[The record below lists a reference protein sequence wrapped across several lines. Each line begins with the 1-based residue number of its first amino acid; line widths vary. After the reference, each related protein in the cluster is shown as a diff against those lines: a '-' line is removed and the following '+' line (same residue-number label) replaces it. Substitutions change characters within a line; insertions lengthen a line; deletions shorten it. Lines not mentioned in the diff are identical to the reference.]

1 MRKYILTFLIVVC
14 VLFINISG
22 INAAYINDG
31 DSTCKY
37 GIICEYRFC
46 TNENGAIGDCPL
58 NFGTA
63 VVRVAYRCDGGDK
76 DVNSCVKYTA
86 QTGGCKALSDGEG
99 SSGKVSFSVPNIGQT
114 MVNTGSW
121 SCGDCLGPAEYENG
135 ELAYGPNSKNCPY
148 DSYDDCVNSQKGW
161 AAGTIGNYFENKGS
175 YVCPPLKV
183 TGDGTSFSGNL
194 EFSGTANAHG
204 KRIGCIA
211 SGKKVNNLEK
221 EACKITDSL
230 ILEST
235 EQQFDDVKDATS
247 GGGDTGDLSIIEAIF
262 NWGKSSDSTVYD
274 GISGNPCAL
283 INGEVR
289 ELLHQVFLGISIGG
303 IIILIVMTA
312 ISLIKVITAS
322 EDNALSN
329 FIKGLWKRIICLII
343 LLLLPTII
351 TFLIQVVNGVGVAW
365 NINSGN
371 PLCDI
376 TE

>member
-99 SSGKVSFSVPNIGQT
+99 SSDKVSFSVPNIGQT
-114 MVNTGSW
+114 MVNTGSV
-121 SCGDCLGPAEYENG
+121 DCLPCLAPVYDENG
-135 ELAYGPNSKNCPY
+135 QRVKCHY
-148 DSYDDCVNSQKGW
+148 DSYDDCVNSQKSW
-161 AAGTIGNYFENKGS
+161 PAGTIGNYFENKGS

-204 KRIGCIA
+204 KQIGCIA

-235 EQQFDDVKDATS
+235 EQQLDDVKDATS
-247 GGGDTGDLSIIEAIF
+247 GGDIGDLGIIEAIF
-262 NWGKSSDSTVYD
+262 NWGKKDSDTHYD
-274 GISGNPCAL
+274 GVSGNPCAL

-289 ELLHQVFLGISIGG
+289 DLLHQVFLGISIGG